1 MTCLSADT
9 ITYHFPRKAP
19 VIQHVSLAFSSGEI
33 HTILGPNG
41 IGKSTLLQCLIGRYT
56 IDAGEVLLDDV
67 PIRKVAAKQRAQTIA
82 YVPQIGS
89 LATTSELNVLDFL
102 VLGHAPYL
110 KLLQVPKQAE
120 KVAAQAMLSEL
131 GLSELQHEAFSE
143 LSGGQQQL
151 VLIARALIQKPKLII
166 LDEPTSALD
175 LANQSKILA
184 LLKKLAKS
192 GYGILLT
199 THDPNQA
206 IYLAGQVSLF
216 SQDGKFSTGPMATM
230 ITSEKLSQAY
240 GVPIEVATLAP
251 GNRKIVVMYETDRE
265 RFL

>member
-1 MTCLSADT
+1 
-9 ITYHFPRKAP
+9 
-19 VIQHVSLAFSSGEI
+19 LAFSSGEI

-56 IDAGEVLLDDV
+56 IDAGEVLLDDA

-120 KVAAQAMLSEL
+120 KVAAQAILSKL

-216 SQDGKFSTGPMATM
+216 SQDGKFSTGPMAAM
-230 ITSEKLSQAY
+230 ISSEKLSQAY